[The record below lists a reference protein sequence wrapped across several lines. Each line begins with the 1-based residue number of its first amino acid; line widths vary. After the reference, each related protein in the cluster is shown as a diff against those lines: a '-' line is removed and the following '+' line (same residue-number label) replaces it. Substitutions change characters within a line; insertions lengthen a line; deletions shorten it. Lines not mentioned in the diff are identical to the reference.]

1 MSFSSVD
8 FWWWW
13 FIDVFAGRD
22 QRESD
27 SNTMLAHVDV
37 KMLWYSSKDKL
48 WSSDVD
54 RVSATFAI
62 GKLAATT
69 DFSPDDEPIVNGIRR
84 DSETTGST
92 DLTINNLA
100 DQFHVNSLTSSQS
113 SDVNV
118 PSSSLSMI
126 AMTSKQSLFVPLTR
140 ARITEKKSKHGVRHF
155 LRRIFRSQSQQ
166 ARESKVEQPPN
177 NVHRPRAVS
186 STTSRP
192 IRLFVIRHGERLD
205 RYYSSQWLRQAFDQD
220 GHYCRFS
227 PILP

>member
-1 MSFSSVD
+1 MF
-8 FWWWW
+8 
-13 FIDVFAGRD
+13 
-22 QRESD
+22 
-27 SNTMLAHVDV
+27 AHVDV
-37 KMLWYSSKDKL
+37 KTIWYSSKDKL
-48 WSSDVD
+48 WSSAVD

-69 DFSPDDEPIVNGIRR
+69 DFSPDDETNDGPIANGNRR

-118 PSSSLSMI
+118 PSSSLSMM
-126 AMTSKQSLFVPLTR
+126 ALTSKQSLFVPLTR

-155 LRRIFRSQSQQ
+155 LGRIFRSQSQQ
-166 ARESKVEQPPN
+166 ARESKAEQLPN
-177 NVHRPRAVS
+177 NEHRPRAAS
-186 STTSRP
+186 SITSRP
-192 IRLFVIRHGERLD
+192 IRLFVLRHGERLD